1 MMSRWP
7 TRLST
12 ISGST
17 IRSSSPWRT
26 LSTKRVRSRASSRGS
41 WTTATWCNP
50 RSTPRRRPNS
60 LESPAISRGTFE
72 YVRGRSAFFRSGRE
86 RIRPEM
92 EPRELL
98 AEEGRLMS
106 VSKRLLAL
114 ISALVVAIL
123 VVAGCGGGGGGAS
136 STSGGTLTLG
146 NIGWQENVAVAN
158 LTKTILEE
166 DFEYQEVELKTLDV
180 GLLFEGVAGGELH
193 AFQDVW
199 MPNHEQLLS
208 EVDNDVEHLDPWY
221 EGSTSFGLAVPS
233 YMKGV
238 NSIADLNQ
246 SGAERI
252 IGIEPGAVISTKIEQ
267 HVIPEYNLNL
277 EHEPSSMAAMLA
289 EVERLY
295 NDKEEFVFPPWCPH
309 PMCGEVSGW
318 DPWGGTKDLPG
329 MFDFRYLEDPK
340 NSLGNLDEPAK
351 ISAIVNEDLEGDDPV
366 AYTFIKE
373 LSLNEA
379 ELISLENEIT
389 AAGDNPA
396 KGVKAWL
403 EENRD
408 VVKPAID
415 AAKQAQ

>member
-12 ISGST
+12 ISGSA
-17 IRSSSPWRT
+17 IRSSSRWRT
-26 LSTKRVRSRASSRGS
+26 LRPKRARSRASSRGS
-41 WTTATWCNP
+41 RTTATWCNP

-72 YVRGRSAFFRSGRE
+72 YVRGRSTFFRSGRE

-98 AEEGRLMS
+98 AEEGRLMN

-114 ISALVVAIL
+114 MSALVVAIL
-123 VVAGCGGGGGGAS
+123 VLAGCGGGGGGAS

-166 DFEYQEVELKTLDV
+166 DFDYKEVELKTLDV
-180 GLLFEGVAGGELH
+180 GLLFEGVAGGDLD

-199 MPNHEQLLS
+199 IPNHTQLIS
-208 EVDNDVEHLDPWY
+208 EVENDVEHLKPWY
-221 EGSTSFGLAVPS
+221 EGQTSFGLAVPS
-233 YMKGV
+233 YMEGV

-246 SGAERI
+246 SGADRI
-252 IGIEPGAVISTKIEQ
+252 IGIEPGAVISTKIED
-267 HVIPEYNLNL
+267 
-277 EHEPSSMAAMLA
+277 EPSSTAAMLA

-295 NDKEEFVFPPWCPH
+295 NDKEPFVFPPWCPH
-309 PMCGEVSGW
+309 PMCSQ
-318 DPWGGTKDLPG
+318 
-329 MFDFRYLEDPK
+329 FDFRYLEDPK
-340 NSLGNLDEPAK
+340 NSQGNLDQPAK
-351 ISAIVNEDLEGDDPV
+351 ISAIVNEDLPDDDPV
-366 AYTFIKE
+366 AYAFINN
-373 LSLNEA
+373 LRLNEE
-379 ELISLENEIT
+379 ELISLED
-389 AAGDNPA
+389 AGTKAGGNYS
-396 KGVKAWL
+396 KGAQAWL
-403 EENRD
+403 EENQD

-415 AAKQAQ
+415 AAKKAQ

>member
-7 TRLST
+7 TRLSR

-17 IRSSSPWRT
+17 IRSSSRWRT
-26 LSTKRVRSRASSRGS
+26 LRPKRVRSRASSRGS

-72 YVRGRSAFFRSGRE
+72 YVRGRSEKVRSGRE

-98 AEEGRLMS
+98 AEEGRLMN
-106 VSKRLLAL
+106 VGKRLLAL
-114 ISALVVAIL
+114 MSALIVALL

-158 LTKTILEE
+158 LTKVVLEE
-166 DFEYQEVELKTLDV
+166 DLDYDEVELKTLDV
-180 GLLFEGVAGGELH
+180 GLLFEGVAGGDLN

-199 MPNHEQLLS
+199 IPNHTQLLS
-208 EVDNDVEHLDPWY
+208 EVENDVEHLEPWY
-221 EGSTSFGLAVPS
+221 EGQTTFGLAVPS
-233 YMKGV
+233 YMEGV

-252 IGIEPGAVISTKIEQ
+252 IGIEPGAVISEKIEEN
-267 HVIPEYNLNL
+267 VIPDYNLTL
-277 EHEPSSMAAMLA
+277 EHEPSSTAAMLA

-295 NDKEEFVFPPWCPH
+295 QDEEPFVFPPWCPN

-318 DPWGGTKDLPG
+318 DAWDGTKDLG
-329 MFDFRYLEDPK
+329 GDFDFRYLEDPK
-340 NSLGNLDEPAK
+340 NSQGNLDEPAK
-351 ISAIVNEDLEGDDPV
+351 ISSIVNEDLADDEPV
-366 AYTFIKE
+366 AYAFIKNLR
-373 LSLNEA
+373 LSDK
-379 ELISLENEIT
+379 ELIALEDAQAKE
-389 AAGDNPA
+389 GEV
-396 KGVKAWL
+396 KGVQVWL
-403 EENRD
+403 EENKD
-408 VVKPAID
+408 VVQPAID
-415 AAKQAQ
+415 AAKKAQ